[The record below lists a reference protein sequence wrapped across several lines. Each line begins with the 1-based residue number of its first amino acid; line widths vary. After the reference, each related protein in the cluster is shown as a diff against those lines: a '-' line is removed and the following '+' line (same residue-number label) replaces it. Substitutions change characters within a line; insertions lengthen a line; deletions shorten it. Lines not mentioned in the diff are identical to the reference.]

1 MLILSLTKPL
11 SEKEIKEM
19 HSINQENSPDV
30 GDIPNIDQ
38 FQELTN
44 LTETIYVF
52 KDQEKIIGFIFL
64 MREGTTYQS
73 ENYKFISSK
82 YDHFLYVDRIA
93 IQSNYR
99 RQGLAKKIYN
109 KVIEDG
115 KKLEL
120 DILCEVNTRPRNDIS
135 LAFHKK
141 MGFKEI
147 GTQDFQKNSVVY
159 LKRSLK

>member
-1 MLILSLTKPL
+1 VLILSLTKPL

-115 KKLEL
+115 KKLEF